1 MADLDAL
8 KLLRALDEGVA
19 ARTGASFFPH
29 MVSALAQT
37 LGASCAFASEF
48 DHESYAAQVLAFWC
62 DGSFGENFVYPLAG
76 SPCEC
81 VLDNEIVAFP
91 RNVQEMFPA
100 EKDALAAIGAQSYLA
115 IPLCTES
122 GKVCGHLAVIDRKE
136 RDWNEVDF
144 EILKIFS
151 TRAGAELE
159 RRDYEKRLES
169 MNTALQKANG
179 QLRREVTQRREV
191 EERLASKTQRSEQV
205 TELIQVITSG
215 VTAKTG
221 NEFFRELVRSLCMA
235 LDAHTV
241 FVSEIDTGKYEA
253 EILALWTGGQ
263 LGPVGVFNLAGTPC
277 ESIMDGHIASFPR
290 RVAELFPA
298 AASTLAESGI
308 KSYLAIPITDESDQ
322 VIGHIAVQDQRERD
336 WNDTDFGILKLF
348 SNRASAELKRRGHER
363 ILENTNSQLQ
373 KSNAALRREVAK
385 RLEMEDQLARA
396 KRMAEEAQ
404 KVAEDASHAKSNFLA
419 HMSHELRTPLN
430 GILGYAQLLKRDG
443 ALNAAQSEH
452 IGIVERSGE
461 HLLTLINDLLDLA
474 KIEAGRLDLH
484 ASLFDLPQLV
494 KHAADIASVRAGQ
507 SGLEFI
513 CRVDE
518 NLPSQVHGDERAI
531 RQVLFNLLGNAVK
544 FTPSG
549 RVEFRVSL
557 ASSSPHGYRVRF
569 DIQDTGPGIA
579 QDDLHRI
586 FEPFDRGTANES
598 VEGTGLGLSITR
610 RLVNAMGGTLQ
621 VASECGVG
629 STFSIELDLGSA
641 KIESA
646 ANARDAADTQAIY
659 ALTVDSRVA
668 HGAVRSGYEGGRHG
682 AAGARRNGGPARCT
696 GRIALRRGA
705 PARPPVRH
713 ERRSP
718 AAAESE
724 RGRTMTD
731 TESSQSILVV
741 DDTPAN
747 IGFLLETLSKSGYR
761 VRVATD
767 GESALEQALYS
778 PPCLVL
784 LDVMMPGIDGFET
797 CRRLRKTPKLA
808 HVPVI
813 FMTALSDAHDK
824 VRAFEAGA
832 NDYITKPFQYE
843 EVLARVQTHLSRQD
857 LQKKLQQANSELE
870 ARVTARTAELT
881 AALAEVERLKIRLQ
895 QENRYLKQ
903 EISEQSNS
911 GEIIGTSPALQSAL
925 RKVALVAGTDSTVLI
940 HGETGTGKELIAR
953 ALHEQSPRRDRPLV
967 KLNCSA
973 ISAGLVE
980 SELFGHIKGA
990 FTGASERR
998 IGRFELADGGTPVSR

>member
-48 DHESYAAQVLAFWC
+48 NHETYQAHVLAFWC

-91 RNVQEMFPA
+91 RNIQEMFPA
-100 EKDALAAIGAQSYLA
+100 ERNELAAIGAQSYLA
-115 IPLCTES
+115 IPLCTDT

-191 EERLASKTQRSEQV
+191 EEKLATNTARSEHV

-221 NEFFRELVRSLCMA
+221 NEFFRELVRSLCAA
-235 LDAHTV
+235 LKAHTV
-241 FVSEIDTGKYEA
+241 FVSEINSEKYEA
-253 EILALWTGGQ
+253 DILALWTGGQ
-263 LGPVGVFNLAGTPC
+263 FGPVGAFNLSGTPC
-277 ESIMDGHIASFPR
+277 ESILDGHIASFPS
-290 RVAELFPA
+290 RVADLFPA
-298 AASTLAESGI
+298 AAAVLAQLGT
-308 KSYLAIPITDESDQ
+308 KSYLAIPVTDESDQ

-336 WNDTDFGILKLF
+336 WNETDFGILRLF
-348 SNRASAELKRRGHER
+348 SNRAAAELKRRGHER

-404 KVAEDASHAKSNFLA
+404 KAAEAANHAKSNFLA

-443 ALNAAQSEH
+443 ALNAAQAGH
-452 IGIVERSGE
+452 IDIVERSGE

-507 SGLEFI
+507 SGLNFS

-518 NLPSQVHGDERAI
+518 NLPSQVRGDERAI

-544 FTPSG
+544 FTTNGS
-549 RVEFRVSL
+549 VEFRVSL
-557 ASSSPHGYRVRF
+557 AGSSPEGCRVRF
-569 DIQDTGPGIA
+569 EIRDTGPGIA
-579 QDDLHRI
+579 EDDLHRI
-586 FEPFDRGTANES
+586 FEPFDRGKANDK

-610 RLVNAMGGTLQ
+610 RLVNAMGGTLR
-621 VASECGVG
+621 VTSVCGTG
-629 STFSIELDLGSA
+629 STFSVELDLAPA
-641 KIESA
+641 KPESA
-646 ANARDAADTQAIY
+646 VGVNAAADTQAIR
-659 ALTVDSRVA
+659 ALTVDS
-668 HGAVRSGYEGGRHG
+668 
-682 AAGARRNGGPARCT
+682 T
-696 GRIALRRGA
+696 
-705 PARPPVRH
+705 
-713 ERRSP
+713 
-718 AAAESE
+718 
-724 RGRTMTD
+724 
-731 TESSQSILVV
+731 
-741 DDTPAN
+741 
-747 IGFLLETLSKSGYR
+747 
-761 VRVATD
+761 VATELYD
-767 GESALEQALYS
+767 LAMKGDVTELLARAETAAQRDIPGALL
-778 PPCLVL
+778 
-784 LDVMMPGIDGFET
+784 
-797 CRRLRKTPKLA
+797 
-808 HVPVI
+808 
-813 FMTALSDAHDK
+813 
-824 VRAFEAGA
+824 
-832 NDYITKPFQYE
+832 YE
-843 EVLARVQTHLSRQD
+843 EVRRLARMYDMKGVRQV
-857 LQKKLQQANSELE
+857 LQ
-870 ARVTARTAELT
+870 RVNG
-881 AALAEVERLKIRLQ
+881 AAK
-895 QENRYLKQ
+895 
-903 EISEQSNS
+903 
-911 GEIIGTSPALQSAL
+911 
-925 RKVALVAGTDSTVLI
+925 
-940 HGETGTGKELIAR
+940 
-953 ALHEQSPRRDRPLV
+953 
-967 KLNCSA
+967 
-973 ISAGLVE
+973 
-980 SELFGHIKGA
+980 
-990 FTGASERR
+990 
-998 IGRFELADGGTPVSR
+998 